1 MALSLVHAD
10 VSVTF
15 LVFCGPGR
23 PSQLRTPIYFVVLF
37 IHFVFLFLFALL
49 CFLICLLVLPVL
61 VTKLAAPKAWSKSQF
76 NIFQLSYDLIKT
88 RA

>member
-10 VSVTF
+10 VSVF
-15 LVFCGPGR
+15 
-23 PSQLRTPIYFVVLF
+23 LRTWPLQSVNSVPQFIFVVYCHSFGFYLYC
-37 IHFVFLFLFALL
+37 FA
-49 CFLICLLVLPVL
+49 ICLLVLPVL
-61 VTKLAAPKAWSKSQF
+61 VTKFAAPKAWSKSQL